1 LVGVYSLSSIFSKVK
16 LAQFFLEF
24 DFYHISAA
32 IPEGS
37 GTVQIPAIWLRD

>member
-1 LVGVYSLSSIFSKVK
+1 LKVK

-24 DFYHISAA
+24 DFYHISTA

-37 GTVQIPAIWLRD
+37 GAIQIPAIRLRD